1 VYVEVGRGEAGRVLV
16 GPGGGGFTVV
26 GFTEVGFAVVGRGV
40 ADAVGRA
47 SAFTT
52 SSGVREVHHQ
62 KPPATTTTTSIE
74 MMPSLALAR
83 RVAM

>member
-1 VYVEVGRGEAGRVLV
+1 M
-16 GPGGGGFTVV
+16 
-26 GFTEVGFAVVGRGV
+26 GFAVVGCGV

-47 SAFTT
+47 SALTR

-62 KPPATTTTTSIE
+62 KPPATTTTSIE